1 MYVVLFFEKSCA
13 AVPNIWVREKENQCW
28 WPPKGVNVKKAVSER
43 IPHENNWPLYPFHKL
58 WGPYGK
64 SISLYNCKKNMSLTV
79 FIYSRVQIIKKIT
92 IDVIWIWFDTSMN
105 DFQRFK
111 SDIWSLKND
120 TLRNKA
126 FDTILK
132 RSEF

>member
-13 AVPNIWVREKENQCW
+13 AVPDIWVREKENQCW

-64 SISLYNCKKNMSLTV
+64 SISLYCYKKKYV
-79 FIYSRVQIIKKIT
+79 FNSIHLFPSKNNKK
-92 IDVIWIWFDTSMN
+92 DHD
-105 DFQRFK
+105 RFNLNL
-111 SDIWSLKND
+111 I
-120 TLRNKA
+120 
-126 FDTILK
+126 
-132 RSEF
+132 